1 MSNDSVMSALSGW
14 VRGIIPKLGKVVTP
28 VKVFTNC
35 TVQQLR
41 DRSVRVV
48 SANAKETG
56 TGTSF
61 TCFEISELGGQMNL
75 PLKGDFQ
82 VAGLIKVDTNGT
94 LKQRRKRRVPQYASA
109 YAPTNN
115 RTSIKLVVILFLLSC
130 CSPSSTGWKRLPRRP
145 GR

>member
-56 TGTSF
+56 MGTSF

-94 LKQRRKRRVPQYASA
+94 LKQRRERRVPQYPSA

-115 RTSIKLVVILFLLSC
+115 RIGQASSWSEYSSSC

>member
-14 VRGIIPKLGKVVTP
+14 VRGIIPKLGKVVIP

-48 SANAKETG
+48 SANAKE
-56 TGTSF
+56 
-61 TCFEISELGGQMNL
+61 ISELGGQMNL

-82 VAGLIKVDTNGT
+82 VAGLIKVDNNGT
-94 LKQRRKRRVPQYASA
+94 
-109 YAPTNN
+109 
-115 RTSIKLVVILFLLSC
+115 
-130 CSPSSTGWKRLPRRP
+130 
-145 GR
+145 